1 MKQSEIAFGALR
13 LPLDYAAAV
22 AALAL
27 AYRIRPFTDL
37 IPGRQF
43 VFLPEQLP
51 PFSEYLLFS
60 LVAAVGLIVL
70 FAINRLYSLK
80 KSSGL
85 IREST
90 KIGFLVSV
98 WMLFIIAYYFLVV
111 HQLFFSR
118 ITLAHI
124 WLFTILLVSGERI
137 LLRGLRALLWR
148 FGIGR
153 RRILFVG
160 VSDLADRLFTE
171 FSKDPRYRVI
181 GALSPR
187 RESRPQ
193 GTLKIIGEYAQL
205 EDFCRKYGV
214 EEIIQASADAETEA
228 LGLLEFC
235 RSRQVEY
242 HFIPDLLRLQQSN
255 VSVEMIESM
264 PLITFNQTALQGWG
278 RVYKLFFDLSS
289 SALLIVALTPV
300 WLLVPLLI
308 RLDSAGPVIYKS
320 RRKFRDRT
328 FNMYKFRTM
337 VADADRR
344 KEYLITQNE
353 RQGPLFKIKNDPRV
367 TRLGRF
373 LRKTSIDELPQ
384 LFNVLLG
391 HMSLVGP
398 RPHLPEE
405 VEKYAAHHRRVFA
418 IKPGVTGL
426 AQTSGRS
433 NLDFEEEVKLD
444 VYYIENWSP
453 ILDLKLLLKSAGI
466 VWRADGH

>member
-187 RESRPQ
+187 RESRR
-193 GTLKIIGEYAQL
+193 IRSSR
-205 EDFCRKYGV
+205 CR
-214 EEIIQASADAETEA
+214 
-228 LGLLEFC
+228 
-235 RSRQVEY
+235 RS
-242 HFIPDLLRLQQSN
+242 HLRSFRN
-255 VSVEMIESM
+255 PRKARNRSESM
-264 PLITFNQTALQGWG
+264 QLRASNEGG
-278 RVYKLFFDLSS
+278 RLSHLF
-289 SALLIVALTPV
+289 PV
-300 WLLVPLLI
+300 SP
-308 RLDSAGPVIYKS
+308 
-320 RRKFRDRT
+320 
-328 FNMYKFRTM
+328 
-337 VADADRR
+337 
-344 KEYLITQNE
+344 
-353 RQGPLFKIKNDPRV
+353 
-367 TRLGRF
+367 
-373 LRKTSIDELPQ
+373 
-384 LFNVLLG
+384 
-391 HMSLVGP
+391 
-398 RPHLPEE
+398 
-405 VEKYAAHHRRVFA
+405 
-418 IKPGVTGL
+418 
-426 AQTSGRS
+426 RS
-433 NLDFEEEVKLD
+433 N
-444 VYYIENWSP
+444 
-453 ILDLKLLLKSAGI
+453 A
-466 VWRADGH
+466 A